1 MPEQMNYSTYGRS
14 RRRSNRP
21 TKNQP
26 KRSTATSAV
35 DHSSR
40 QNRVVDPKDK
50 KIMTSAPHSIRRRS
64 DPDGAYCVSREKR
77 AGGNKDAKDRDRND
91 SRGRPQSQSR
101 AVVRGKSQPPSAKP
115 LPPPP
120 RRRSGSEANSSMRQ
134 SRSTTRSP
142 SPKPRSNKAEPSTS
156 QRRAS
161 SVRPSRPRTQ
171 TFSEQRHRSNSLKSC
186 RSTKSCVS
194 TKSEMTKLTSQ
205 LSEFD
210 LKTQNRAA
218 VKNKSAKN
226 YLISKIS
233 TLSIIGGCK
242 KKHSKPP
249 QRRRQ
254 MPRNTRNRRA
264 NTSTSKVV
272 PKLSVKQVYQVEDGS
287 CTYRSEED
295 MSSSDSS
302 SSYESESEFESS
314 SEFDEYFSDSSS
326 DEDEEEESIE
336 SSSDSEEEDIYN
348 VLQKSVTSFVE
359 DEFVTDNEISGAEEL
374 DNSEETRSAAVSAR
388 SKALIHTLES
398 ENAALRA
405 SVVALR
411 ADWETI
417 VNKMKQ
423 IQDGD
428 DAAPEE
434 VTEKS
439 PNLDAIHELRNQA
452 LESLNQKMSQDIL
465 ERKKR
470 EADLKTYKECVEELL
485 CENERLYDS
494 IIALSQE
501 REEILQELTSL
512 RKEAVT
518 SLEESH
524 HSGLFMADEDIAKS
538 HEECVDDISALLN
551 RVTKDLSNE
560 NNPKKVGNMGN
571 VILQLVSKIM
581 THRVDIENARSS
593 NDTEGGDAP
602 ANNTS
607 ISPDS
612 SALTVRRE
620 SSRKSSTG
628 TNTDESTN
636 TPPAC
641 RRLNS
646 DYSES
651 SGRRTSEYSNSSR
664 RRSSECS
671 ESPRRRGSEYSE
683 ASRRRS
689 SEYSEASRRR
699 SSGYS
704 DSSRRRSS
712 MYSDSSRPSYSDY
725 SSDSDSEDEERLDEF
740 NVINASMNSLFDGA
754 SPSVSSTQDRDV
766 DPPDLGIIYEMF
778 DGSDSDTS
786 SPLPARSKKHSWYNA
801 VRSVASRM
809 RKNDKQRTGMHFVED
824 EDEVIT
830 RDSRSRRS
838 SVASHFS
845 DVELTY
851 YPEIMS
857 RCSPSTASRSS
868 SLRTSR
874 SSKSPRQTSFASSTS
889 SNFSSIKED
898 DEISLEEDRT
908 ESRGKGGGNRSPV
921 SSVSSNASANKED
934 DEVQFEKDVSELNE
948 DDESQFSV
956 GTPPPPEQSEE
967 KEDTPAGSIA
977 TRKSSN
983 ATSNPTIKMRRTLST
998 CASVSNYDSEV
1009 DNTSYATS
1017 GSESTKERK
1026 GITITVVSRSS
1037 RFMTLPSSRSHTYVT
1052 FFTASLLKDQ
1062 IDQVL
1067 QEQYYESMQ
1076 EINRSMSSVTTK
1088 ISSGAKKKRQKYQ
1101 GDINEEG
1108 ERHGYGIYKSKN
1120 GNEYRG
1126 EWQHNKRVGL
1136 GVVKIGN
1143 GDVFEGQFDNNMKN
1157 GIGVYHYVDGECDLS
1172 RYVDDQR
1179 VGDSLRYTHDRKRA
1193 FLLMEDS
1200 SSKELSLD
1208 EASMEARG
1216 MGVIIQL

>member
-21 TKNQP
+21 TQP
-26 KRSTATSAV
+26 KRSAATAAV
-35 DHSSR
+35 EHSSR
-40 QNRVVDPKDK
+40 ESRAVDSKDK
-50 KIMTSAPHSIRRRS
+50 RIMTTSSQNNRRRS

-77 AGGNKDAKDRDRND
+77 VGSNKDVKGRDRND

-101 AVVRGKSQPPSAKP
+101 AIIRGKSQPPSTKP
-115 LPPPP
+115 VAPPP
-120 RRRSGSEANSSMRQ
+120 RRRSGTESNTLRP
-134 SRSTTRSP
+134 SRSTTRSS
-142 SPKPRSNKAEPSTS
+142 SPKPRANKSDPSTS

-161 SVRPSRPRTQ
+161 SVRPSRSRTQ
-171 TFSEQRHRSNSLKSC
+171 TLSEQRHRSNSLKSC
-186 RSTKSCVS
+186 RSTKSCLS

-210 LKTQNRAA
+210 LKTQNRVAL
-218 VKNKSAKN
+218 KNKSAKT
-226 YLISKIS
+226 YLMNKIS

-249 QRRRQ
+249 QRRRP
-254 MPRNTRNRRA
+254 MPKNTRNRRTNA
-264 NTSTSKVV
+264 AAPKVA
-272 PKLSVKQVYQVEDGS
+272 PKLSVKQVEDGS

-302 SSYESESEFESS
+302 SSYESDSESESS
-314 SEFDEYFSDSSS
+314 SEYDEFFSDSSS
-326 DEDEEEESIE
+326 EDEESVE

-359 DEFVTDNEISGAEEL
+359 DEFVTDNEISGAEEM
-374 DNSEETRSAAVSAR
+374 DNSEETRSAAISAR

-411 ADWETI
+411 SDWEII
-417 VNKMKQ
+417 VNRMKR

-428 DAAPEE
+428 DAAPDE

-452 LESLNQKMSQDIL
+452 MESLNQKLAKDIV
-465 ERKKR
+465 ERNKR

-485 CENERLYDS
+485 CENERLYDN

-524 HSGLFMADEDIAKS
+524 HSGLFRADEEIVKS
-538 HEECVDDISALLN
+538 HEECVDDISSLLN
-551 RVTKDLSNE
+551 QVTKDLSNE
-560 NNPKKVGNMGN
+560 NNREKVGTMGN

-581 THRVDIENARSS
+581 NHRVDIDNARSL
-593 NDTEGGDAP
+593 NGNIEAPP

-612 SALTVRRE
+612 SALTIIHE
-620 SSRKSSTG
+620 SSQKSSAG
-628 TNTDESTN
+628 NSIDESSN
-636 TPPAC
+636 TRSVT

-651 SGRRTSEYSNSSR
+651 PRRRNSVYSNSSSCSSRSRSSDYSDPSR

-671 ESPRRRGSEYSE
+671 FY
-683 ASRRRS
+683 SRRRS
-689 SEYSEASRRR
+689 SEYSDHSRRR
-699 SSGYS
+699 SSEYSDHSRRRSSTYS
-704 DSSRRRSS
+704 DSSRQ
-712 MYSDSSRPSYSDY
+712 
-725 SSDSDSEDEERLDEF
+725 SDSEEENERLDEF
-740 NVINASMNSLFDGA
+740 NVINASMNSLFDGI

-766 DPPDLGIIYEMF
+766 DPPDLGVIYEMF

-786 SPLPARSKKHSWYNA
+786 SPLPSRPKKQSWYHA

-809 RKNDKQRTGMHFVED
+809 RKNEKQRSIHIGED
-824 EDEVIT
+824 DDEIIT
-830 RDSRSRRS
+830 RESRSRRS

-868 SLRTSR
+868 SLRTSK
-874 SSKSPRQTSFASSTS
+874 SSKSPRQRSFASSTS
-889 SNFSSIKED
+889 SNFSSIKEV
-898 DEISLEEDRT
+898 DEMTLDEVRT
-908 ESRGKGGGNRSPV
+908 ESHCKSGGHRSPV
-921 SSVSSNASANKED
+921 SSVSSNASADKED
-934 DEVQFEKDVSELNE
+934 DRVPFEKDSSERIE
-948 DDESQFSV
+948 DDESRFSQE
-956 GTPPPPEQSEE
+956 TPPPPKKSDEE
-967 KEDTPAGSIA
+967 VTPEESIA
-977 TRKSSN
+977 TRKSN
-983 ATSNPTIKMRRTLST
+983 NTTSNYSIKMRRTLST
-998 CASVSNYDSEV
+998 CASVSNCDSDV

-1052 FFTASLLKDQ
+1052 FFTASLLKNQ

-1067 QEQYYESMQ
+1067 KAQYDESMQ

-1088 ISSGAKKKRQKYQ
+1088 VSSGAKKKRQKYL
-1101 GDINEEG
+1101 GDVNEAG

-1136 GVVKIGN
+1136 GVVRIGN

-1172 RYVDDQR
+1172 WYVDDQR
-1179 VGDSLRYTHDRKRA
+1179 VGDSLRYTNDRKRA
-1193 FLLMEDS
+1193 FLLLEDS
-1200 SSKELSLD
+1200 SSQELSLD
-1208 EASMEARG
+1208 EASTEARA

>member
-1 MPEQMNYSTYGRS
+1 
-14 RRRSNRP
+14 
-21 TKNQP
+21 
-26 KRSTATSAV
+26 
-35 DHSSR
+35 
-40 QNRVVDPKDK
+40 
-50 KIMTSAPHSIRRRS
+50 
-64 DPDGAYCVSREKR
+64 
-77 AGGNKDAKDRDRND
+77 
-91 SRGRPQSQSR
+91 
-101 AVVRGKSQPPSAKP
+101 
-115 LPPPP
+115 
-120 RRRSGSEANSSMRQ
+120 
-134 SRSTTRSP
+134 
-142 SPKPRSNKAEPSTS
+142 
-156 QRRAS
+156 
-161 SVRPSRPRTQ
+161 
-171 TFSEQRHRSNSLKSC
+171 
-186 RSTKSCVS
+186 
-194 TKSEMTKLTSQ
+194 MTKLTSQ

-210 LKTQNRAA
+210 LKTQNRVAL
-218 VKNKSAKN
+218 KNKSAKK
-226 YLISKIS
+226 YLMNKIS

-242 KKHSKPP
+242 KNHSKPP
-249 QRRRQ
+249 QRRRP

-264 NTSTSKVV
+264 NTATPKVA
-272 PKLSVKQVYQVEDGS
+272 PKLSVKQVEDGS

-295 MSSSDSS
+295 VSSSDSS
-302 SSYESESEFESS
+302 SSYESDSESESS
-314 SEFDEYFSDSSS
+314 SEYDEYFSDSSS
-326 DEDEEEESIE
+326 SDDEASME

-374 DNSEETRSAAVSAR
+374 DNSEETRSAAISAR

-411 ADWETI
+411 SDWEII
-417 VNKMKQ
+417 VNRMKQ
-423 IQDGD
+423 IQDGND
-428 DAAPEE
+428 EAPDE

-452 LESLNQKMSQDIL
+452 MESLNQKLTQDIV
-465 ERKKR
+465 EHNKR

-485 CENERLYDS
+485 CENERLYDN
-494 IIALSQE
+494 IISLSQE
-501 REEILQELTSL
+501 REEILQELTAL

-524 HSGLFMADEDIAKS
+524 HSGLFRVDEEIAKS
-538 HEECVDDISALLN
+538 HEDCVDDISSLLN
-551 RVTKDLSNE
+551 QVTKDLSNE
-560 NNPKKVGNMGN
+560 NNREKVGTMGN

-581 THRVDIENARSS
+581 NHRVDIDNARSL
-593 NDTEGGDAP
+593 NGTEGAAP

-612 SALTVRRE
+612 SALTVIQE
-620 SSRKSSTG
+620 SSPKSSTD
-628 TNTDESTN
+628 TSMDESSN
-636 TPPAC
+636 THSVT

-651 SGRRTSEYSNSSR
+651 PRRRSSVYSNSSR
-664 RRSSECS
+664 RSSRRTSSDYSEPSRRTSSE
-671 ESPRRRGSEYSE
+671 GSYH
-683 ASRRRS
+683 SRRRS
-689 SEYSEASRRR
+689 SEYSDFSRRR
-699 SSGYS
+699 SSTYS
-704 DSSRRRSS
+704 DSSRQSE
-712 MYSDSSRPSYSDY
+712 SDY
-725 SSDSDSEDEERLDEF
+725 TSDSEREEEERLDES
-740 NVINASMNSLFDGA
+740 NVINASMNSLFDGI

-766 DPPDLGIIYEMF
+766 DPPDLGVIYEMF
-778 DGSDSDTS
+778 DSSGSDTS
-786 SPLPARSKKHSWYNA
+786 SPLPARPKKQSWYRA

-809 RKNDKQRTGMHFVED
+809 RKNEKQRSIHIGED
-824 EDEVIT
+824 DDEVIT

-874 SSKSPRQTSFASSTS
+874 SSKSARQRSFASSTS
-889 SNFSSIKED
+889 SNFSSIQEVEEMTL
-898 DEISLEEDRT
+898 DEVRT
-908 ESRGKGGGNRSPV
+908 ESHGESRGNRSPV
-921 SSVSSNASANKED
+921 SSVSSTASANKED
-934 DEVQFEKDVSELNE
+934 DGVPFEKDTSKRNE
-948 DDESQFSV
+948 DDESQFSIE
-956 GTPPPPEQSEE
+956 TPSPPKKSEE
-967 KEDTPAGSIA
+967 EVTPEESIA
-977 TRKSSN
+977 TRKSN
-983 ATSNPTIKMRRTLST
+983 NTTSNYSIKMRRTLST
-998 CASVSNYDSEV
+998 CASVSNCDSDV

-1052 FFTASLLKDQ
+1052 FFTASLLKNQ

-1067 QEQYYESMQ
+1067 KAQYDESMQ

-1088 ISSGAKKKRQKYQ
+1088 VSSGAKKKRQKYL
-1101 GDINEEG
+1101 GDVNEAG

-1136 GVVKIGN
+1136 GVVRIGN

-1172 RYVDDQR
+1172 WYVDDQR
-1179 VGDSLRYTHDRKRA
+1179 VGDSLRYTNDRKRA
-1193 FLLMEDS
+1193 FLLLEDS
-1200 SSKELSLD
+1200 SSQELSLD
-1208 EASMEARG
+1208 EASIEARA